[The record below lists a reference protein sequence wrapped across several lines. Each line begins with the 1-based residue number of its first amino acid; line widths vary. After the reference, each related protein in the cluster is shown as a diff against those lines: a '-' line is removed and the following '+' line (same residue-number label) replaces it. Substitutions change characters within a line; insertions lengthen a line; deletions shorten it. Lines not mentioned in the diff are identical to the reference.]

1 MFEEAGNISPGSLVI
16 TICLGILLVVLPR
29 RFALVPI
36 FIGGSYLTLG
46 QSLILGGAHFHLIRI
61 LIAFGLLRILI
72 RGEILSIQ
80 ATIIDKLLVAWL
92 MTRTFLYVLGSSD
105 TEHLFERL
113 GYLYNTVGI
122 YFLVR
127 AVVQGFDDIVANVK
141 VFGVV
146 MIPLVIPFIVEYTTG
161 RNPFSILGGVPEYGE
176 WRGDR
181 LRCQGPFL
189 HPILAGTFGATAMPL
204 FVGLWKQGNHNRL
217 LALGG
222 IVVATLILMFSS
234 SSGPLLAYL
243 VILTGLIVWMFRT
256 RLRMI
261 RWGIVIALLILH
273 TVMKVPV
280 WFLISRLSNIFGGG
294 GHYRS
299 ALIDAFVNHFNEWW
313 LIGTTY
319 TAHWMPTGLAS
330 NPKMTDMVNQ
340 YVAQGVAGGLLCLIL
355 FIWLIVECFRATGS
369 AILDEDMYSRS
380 EQFMIWSLGC
390 ALLGH
395 IASFFSVSY
404 FDQINIVL
412 YLVIGMIAAL
422 AQERVTGGYEVNQQ
436 EGMNVGWFP
445 LYSRG

>member
-1 MFEEAGNISPGSLVI
+1 MFEEAGNISSGSLVI
-16 TICLGILLVVLPR
+16 TICLGMLVVVLPR

-46 QSLILGGAHFHLIRI
+46 QSLIVAGAHFHLIRI
-61 LIAFGLLRILI
+61 LIAFGLLRILV
-72 RGEILSIQ
+72 RGEIFNIQ
-80 ATIIDKLLVAWL
+80 IHVIDKILVAWL
-92 MTRTFLYVLGSSD
+92 MTRTFLYVLGSGD
-105 TEHLFERL
+105 TEHLLERL

-127 AVVQGFDDIVANVK
+127 AVVQGVDDIVMNVK
-141 VFGVV
+141 HFGFV
-146 MIPLVIPFIVEYTTG
+146 MIPLMIPFIIEYTTE
-161 RNPFSILGGVPEYGE
+161 RNPFSMLGGVPEFSE

-204 FVGLWKQGNHNRL
+204 FVGLWKQGSHNRL
-217 LALGG
+217 LAVGG
-222 IVVATLILMFSS
+222 IAVATLILMLSS

-243 VILTGLIVWMFRT
+243 VILTGLIVWTFRT

-261 RWGIVIALLILH
+261 RWGIVIGLLILH
-273 TVMKVPV
+273 AVMKVPV

-319 TAHWMPTGLAS
+319 TVHWMPTGLAS
-330 NPKMTDMVNQ
+330 NPKMTDMVNH
-340 YVAQGVAGGLLCLIL
+340 YVAQGVAGGVLCLIL
-355 FIWLIVECFRATGS
+355 FIWLIVECFRAAGS

-380 EQFMIWSLGC
+380 EQYMIWSLGC

-395 IASFFSVSY
+395 VASFFSVSY
-404 FDQINIVL
+404 FDQINIAL
-412 YLVIGMIAAL
+412 YFVVGMIAAL
-422 AQERVTGGYEVNQQ
+422 VQERAAEGYEVHSQENQNF
-436 EGMNVGWFP
+436 GSFP

>member
-1 MFEEAGNISPGSLVI
+1 MFEEAGNISSGSLVI
-16 TICLGILLVVLPR
+16 TICLGILAVVLPR

-61 LIAFGLLRILI
+61 LIAFGLVRILV
-72 RGEILSIQ
+72 RGEIFSIQ
-80 ATIIDKLLVAWL
+80 IHVIDKILVAWL
-92 MTRTFLYVLGSSD
+92 MTRTFLYVFGSSD

-113 GYLYNTVGI
+113 GYFYNTVGI

-127 AVVQGFDDIVANVK
+127 AVVQGVDDIVMNVK
-141 VFGVV
+141 LFGFV
-146 MIPLVIPFIVEYTTG
+146 MIPLLIPFIIEYTTG

-189 HPILAGTFGATAMPL
+189 HSILAGTFGATAMPL
-204 FVGLWKQGNHNRL
+204 FVGLWKQSGHNRL
-217 LALGG
+217 LAVGG
-222 IVVATLILMFSS
+222 IVVATLILVFSS

-243 VILTGLIVWMFRT
+243 VILMGLIVWFFKT

-273 TVMKVPV
+273 AVMKAPV
-280 WFLISRLSNIFGGG
+280 WFLMGRLSNIFGGG

-313 LIGTTY
+313 LIGTAY

-330 NPKMTDMVNQ
+330 NPKMTDMVNH

-355 FIWLIVECFRATGS
+355 FIWLIVECFRATGN

-395 IASFFSVSY
+395 VVSFFSVSY
-404 FDQINIVL
+404 FDQINIAL
-412 YLVIGMIAAL
+412 YFVVGMIAAL
-422 AQERVTGGYEVNQQ
+422 VQERAAEGYEINSQENQ
-436 EGMNVGWFP
+436 NFWSFP